1 MFRVLLT
8 NESESDKRWCLHGLS
23 VEKQLS
29 VPGVSSASWY
39 LRRGSGQHRPETR
52 APDPGHSSHP
62 QLAGSPVP
70 GLSSGQKSVARGEAE
85 DRDKDTFAWSWSVP
99 VGWVGNQGEIV
110 CPWSTNRFIKQIP
123 MLRRRISQ
131 TVTVPGCRWLC
142 HCRDPATFLGFS
154 NVIIMESGKLS
165 RH

>member
-8 NESESDKRWCLHGLS
+8 DESESDKRWCLHGLS

-70 GLSSGQKSVARGEAE
+70 GLSSGQKSVRTETKTPSHDHDQSRWDE
-85 DRDKDTFAWSWSVP
+85 LEIKVKLFAL
-99 VGWVGNQGEIV
+99 G
-110 CPWSTNRFIKQIP
+110 RQIDS
-123 MLRRRISQ
+123 LNKYQCWGGGLVSRWQ
-131 TVTVPGCRWLC
+131 FLVAGGYVTVETQQHSSG
-142 HCRDPATFLGFS
+142 FL
-154 NVIIMESGKLS
+154 M
-165 RH
+165 